1 MNCTI
6 LLWELSD
13 TSVYPAAKAED
24 TLQNLPDLTHDSSDG
39 LNNYNFKLL

>member
-13 TSVYPAAKAED
+13 TSVYPAED